1 MAYGK
6 YIRERTN
13 SLPDNHPHKPILINN
28 KWENDDIR
36 DILKVRMKT
45 FLPARF
51 VYVLKF
57 NNEIAILY
65 LFHFNLQSSF
75 TELER
80 QNLQN
85 YVELADMI
93 CP

>member
-51 VYVLKF
+51 VYVLIKVK
-57 NNEIAILY
+57 I
-65 LFHFNLQSSF
+65 Q
-75 TELER
+75 
-80 QNLQN
+80 
-85 YVELADMI
+85 
-93 CP
+93 